1 MEYNIMRELNVK
13 EIESV
18 NGGLSMEDGG
28 VASLA
33 LAATAATV
41 GAPFAMGFGL
51 AVGVGLIWGAFSRS
65 SGSGSW
71 NGLLND

>member
-1 MEYNIMRELNVK
+1 MDYNIMKELNVK
-13 EIESV
+13 EIKQV

-28 VASLA
+28 VASLG
-33 LAATAATV
+33 LAVTAATV

-51 AVGVGLIWGAFSRS
+51 AVGIGLIWGAFSRS

-71 NGLLND
+71 RGLLNY